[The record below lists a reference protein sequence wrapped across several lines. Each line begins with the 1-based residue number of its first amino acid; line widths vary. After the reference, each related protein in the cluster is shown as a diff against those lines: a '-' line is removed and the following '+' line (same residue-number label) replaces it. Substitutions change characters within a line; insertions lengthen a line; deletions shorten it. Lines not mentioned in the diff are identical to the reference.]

1 MKFIK
6 LFGLDA
12 SIYCLIIPNGGN
24 GYKDET
30 FFVARTE
37 EINNISI
44 FKILKIATGW
54 HFFTLRRSS
63 STRYTQPDI
72 NLRHSYHSGTKT
84 PAVVI

>member
-44 FKILKIATGW
+44 FKILKIATG
-54 HFFTLRRSS
+54 
-63 STRYTQPDI
+63 
-72 NLRHSYHSGTKT
+72 
-84 PAVVI
+84 